1 MEIIFTLCGIIMGM
15 IISYIFY
22 NKKNDGIIEIDHATK
37 LCRIKICSKDLENP
51 KSKKAVFIIDHTA
64 KIRDENSFY
73 NE

>member
-1 MEIIFTLCGIIMGM
+1 MEIIFVLGGILIGIIL
-15 IISYIFY
+15 SYIFY
-22 NKKNDGIIEIDHATK
+22 NKKSDGIIEIDHMTK

-51 KSKKAVFIIDHTA
+51 RSKKAIFVIDHTA